1 MFGFFK
7 EMVVIGQVSSGLGKL
22 VKIYCG
28 RDFLAELS
36 TRDRNLL
43 AESTLTAV
51 KKLHNKNITEIDSD
65 TFDDLIVAGFMNLAR
80 QIGPSNAIDHQFVL
94 IGMMAYIN
102 EAISKQANISL
113 ILLKEAKSYLE
124 LYAPS

>member
-28 RDFLAELS
+28 RDFLGELS

-43 AESTLTAV
+43 AESTLNSV
-51 KKLHNKNITEIDSD
+51 KKLHNKNITEIDAD
-65 TFDDLIVAGFMNLAR
+65 TFDDLIVAGFMALAR
-80 QIGPSNAIDHQFVL
+80 QIGPANAIDHRIVL
-94 IGMMAYIN
+94 IGLMAYIN
-102 EAISKQANISL
+102 EAISKQASISPM
-113 ILLKEAKSYLE
+113 LLKEANSYIE
-124 LYAPS
+124 LYAPK